1 MFKPEKVAEVL
12 REVVAEFGEDYVYP
26 YDTCHYSYDGK
37 TPACIVGQ
45 LVYKLDPELFTQLV
59 VEEEG
64 AGMLAADDSTTL
76 EASFEPRVIQALTAA
91 QATQDMKYTWGEALE
106 SFEQKWDE
114 DWQDNRPDDREF

>member
-1 MFKPEKVAEVL
+1 MFKSEKVAQAL
-12 REVVAEFGEDYVYP
+12 REVVAEFGEDYVDP
-26 YDTCHYSYDGK
+26 NDMCRYSVDGK

-45 LVYKLDPELFTQLV
+45 LVYKLDPDLFTQLV

-64 AGMLAADDSTTL
+64 AGMLSAEDSTTL

-91 QATQDMKYTWGEALE
+91 QATQDLKYTWGEALE